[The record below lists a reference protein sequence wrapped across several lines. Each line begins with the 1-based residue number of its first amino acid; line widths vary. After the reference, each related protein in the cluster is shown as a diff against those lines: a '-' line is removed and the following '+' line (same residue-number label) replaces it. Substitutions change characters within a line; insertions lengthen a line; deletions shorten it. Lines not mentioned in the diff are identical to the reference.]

1 MNELICS
8 LLPKDQEE
16 MHLLQTLINSVHS
29 LGNRQADLA
38 LAPIALKIETPA
50 LDERSLWDIVPEESR
65 RYLHGLIEA
74 LEIYRSIHAEAR
86 LAPSISL
93 NPASVNEIR
102 QIRDMCIEEV
112 PWSTY

>member
-1 MNELICS
+1 MNDLIRS

-16 MHLLQTLINSVHS
+16 MHLLQVLIDSVQS
-29 LGNRQADLA
+29 FGKKQADLA
-38 LAPIALKIETPA
+38 LLPVAAAKSSI
-50 LDERSLWDIVPEESR
+50 DEKSLWEMVPEESR

-74 LEIYRSIHAEAR
+74 VEIYQSIHGQMR
-86 LAPSISL
+86 MTQPIPV

-102 QIRDMCIEEV
+102 QIRDMCLEHV